1 MPANHTPNPTSPVSH
16 PPAIAQDAA
25 LLLAGLLLLLAWDRS
40 GLDLVAARAWG
51 TAAGFA
57 WREHWLTSSVLHGGS
72 RVVGWLIVAALVVG
86 IWRPC
91 GALRRLSRRERVW
104 WVGTTLLC
112 TVAILVLKRISATSC
127 PWSLAEFGGT
137 AHYVPHWVKGVL
149 DGGPGHCFP
158 SGAASTAFAFLPGWF
173 VLRTRA
179 PRAAAW
185 WLAAVVVAGVM
196 LGVVQMVRGAHY
208 PSHTLWTAWLCWAL
222 SVASYH
228 AVLPRR
234 ATRTAATATV
244 SPPA

>member
-1 MPANHTPNPTSPVSH
+1 MPANHTPNPTSPEPH
-16 PPAIAQDAA
+16 PPAAAQDAA
-25 LLLAGLLLLLAWDRS
+25 LLLAGFLLLLAWDRS
-40 GLDLVAARAWG
+40 GLDLVAVRAWG

-57 WREHWLTSSVLHGGS
+57 WRDHWLTSNVLHGGS
-72 RVVGWLIVAALVVG
+72 RVVGWLVVAALAVG
-86 IWRPC
+86 IWQPY
-91 GALRRLSRRERVW
+91 GVLRRLTHRERIW

-112 TVAILVLKRISATSC
+112 SVLILALKRISATSC

-137 AHYVPHWVKGVL
+137 AHYVSHWARGVL

-173 VLRTRA
+173 ALRNRA

-185 WLAAVVVAGVM
+185 WLAGVVIAGTMV
-196 LGVVQMVRGAHY
+196 GVVQMVRGAHY

-222 SVASYH
+222 SAISYH
-228 AVLPRR
+228 AVVRR
-234 ATRTAATATV
+234 AVAAPAAAPV